1 MKNLGDLDRAV
12 AQAHRRDGGDETE
25 VREGLIR
32 AARELLVRQCLYR
45 YESQQ
50 GNHYRIIEGSVD
62 YFESLFGAFG
72 YELRI
77 RPDNGYAMLVPMRS
91 IMAGRRG
98 SISKDETL
106 MLFTL
111 RLIWEEGMRDYSML
125 DTGQIEVTLD
135 DLDDRFRIP
144 ANREV
149 IAQGRLK
156 EILKDLQS
164 RGLVK
169 VGAYDPEEDSTAL
182 LIYPTIRE
190 VVTPELARMI
200 AAFAEGSE
208 EEARNLRKQGDDV
221 IEWVELARSL
231 DEPAAD
237 PTATGDC
244 ANRIAAPDP
253 RGEDADV

>member
-1 MKNLGDLDRAV
+1 MRP
-12 AQAHRRDGGDETE
+12 RYGG
-25 VREGLIR
+25 GLIR
-32 AARELLVRQCLYR
+32 AARELLVRQCLYS

-50 GNHYRIIEGSVD
+50 GNHYRVIESSVD

-77 RPDNGYAMLVPMRS
+77 RPDSGYVMLVPMRS
-91 IMAGRRG
+91 IIAGRRG

-125 DTGQIEVTLD
+125 ETGQIEVTLD
-135 DLDDRFRIP
+135 DLDDRFRIL

-156 EILKDLQS
+156 EILKDLQG

-169 VGAYDPEEDSTAL
+169 VGTYDPEEDSTAL

-190 VVTPELARMI
+190 IVTPELARMI

-208 EEARNLRKQGDDV
+208 EEARKLRTQGDDV
-221 IEWVELARSL
+221 IEWVNVARSL
-231 DEPAAD
+231 DEPTAVPTDADD
-237 PTATGDC
+237 PTNET
-244 ANRIAAPDP
+244 AASDQRP
-253 RGEDADV
+253 EDADV